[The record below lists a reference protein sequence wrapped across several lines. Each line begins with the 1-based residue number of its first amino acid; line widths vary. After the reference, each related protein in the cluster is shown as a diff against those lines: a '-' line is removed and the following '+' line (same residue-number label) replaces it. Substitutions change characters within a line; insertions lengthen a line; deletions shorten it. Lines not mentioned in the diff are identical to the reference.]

1 MINNI
6 NSYSGNYNI
15 NTPSSGSSE
24 IDEIIEAHKKSNT
37 ATDET
42 TSSRKENL
50 YLSSRAKKINA
61 ISTEFFNNG
70 AMNFND
76 VNALKERAF
85 ELGLISKQ
93 EYAKLTDT
101 KLADEST
108 NLNAEL
114 SSQTLANFAGDLVE
128 RLDKAGLDDSVR
140 DSNAETDS
148 KSLLALKE
156 ALTTA
161 KEILSDVDK
170 AKNDPNFKESLEST
184 LFSIRE
190 TINADTFE
198 ILPLDDRAGI
208 SKVYQAIE
216 IIDKISQ
223 KRLSNA
229 KVDRYIQ
236 MSLD

>member
-6 NSYSGNYNI
+6 NAYSGNYNI
-15 NTPSSGSSE
+15 NTSTSASSE
-24 IDEIIEAHKKSNT
+24 VDEIIEAHKKANDPT
-37 ATDET
+37 EEA
-42 TSSRKENL
+42 TSSQKENL

-76 VNALKERAF
+76 VNALKERAY

-101 KLADEST
+101 KLADEGT
-108 NLNAEL
+108 NFNAEV
-114 SSQTLANFAGDLVE
+114 SSQTLASFTGNLVE
-128 RLDKAGLDDSVR
+128 RLDEAGVDDS
-140 DSNAETDS
+140 ETETES

-161 KEILSDVDK
+161 KDILSDVDK
-170 AKNDPNFKESLEST
+170 AKNSLSFKESLEST

-198 ILPLDDRAGI
+198 ILPLDDIAGI

-216 IIDKISQ
+216 IIDKISH

>member
-6 NSYSGNYNI
+6 NAYSGNYNI
-15 NTPSSGSSE
+15 NTSTSASSE
-24 IDEIIEAHKKSNT
+24 VDEIIEAHKKANDPT
-37 ATDET
+37 EEA
-42 TSSRKENL
+42 TSSQKENL

-76 VNALKERAF
+76 VNALKERAY

-101 KLADEST
+101 KLADEGT
-108 NLNAEL
+108 NFNAEV
-114 SSQTLANFAGDLVE
+114 SSQTLASFAGNLVE
-128 RLDKAGLDDSVR
+128 RLDEAGVDDS
-140 DSNAETDS
+140 ETETES

-161 KEILSDVDK
+161 KDILSDVDK
-170 AKNDPNFKESLEST
+170 AKNSLSFKESLEST

-216 IIDKISQ
+216 IIDKISH

>member
-6 NSYSGNYNI
+6 NAYSGNYNI
-15 NTPSSGSSE
+15 NTTTSGSSE
-24 IDEIIEAHKKSNT
+24 VDEIIEAHKAANAPT
-37 ATDET
+37 EEA
-42 TSSRKENL
+42 TSSPKENL
-50 YLSSRAKKINA
+50 YLSSRSKKINA

-76 VNALKERAF
+76 DNALKERAY

-101 KLADEST
+101 KLADDDK
-108 NLNAEL
+108 NLNTEV
-114 SSQTLANFAGDLVE
+114 SSQTLASFAGNLVE
-128 RLDKAGLDDSVR
+128 RLDEAGIDNTDGT
-140 DSNAETDS
+140 TDS

-161 KEILSDVDK
+161 KEILSDVDQ
-170 AKNDPNFKESLEST
+170 AKNSPNFKESLEST

-216 IIDKISQ
+216 IIDKISH

-236 MSLD
+236 VSFD

>member
-15 NTPSSGSSE
+15 NPPTSGTSE
-24 IDEIIEAHKKSNT
+24 VDEIIEAHKKSNNP
-37 ATDET
+37 TDEA

-61 ISTEFFNNG
+61 ISSEFFNNG

-76 VNALKERAF
+76 VNALKERAY

-101 KLADEST
+101 KLADEDT
-108 NLNAEL
+108 NLNAEV
-114 SSQTLANFAGDLVE
+114 SSQTLASFAGDFVE
-128 RLDKAGLDDSVR
+128 RLEKAGVDKSDT
-140 DSNAETDS
+140 ETDS

-161 KEILSDVDK
+161 KVILSDVDM
-170 AKNDPNFKESLEST
+170 AKKDPGFKESLEST

-208 SKVYQAIE
+208 SRVYQAIE
-216 IIDKISQ
+216 IIDKISH

-236 MSLD
+236 VSFD

>member
-6 NSYSGNYNI
+6 NAYSSNYNI
-15 NTPSSGSSE
+15 NTSNSATAE

-37 ATDET
+37 PIDEAA
-42 TSSRKENL
+42 SSQKENL

-61 ISTEFFNNG
+61 ISSEFFSNG

-76 VNALKERAF
+76 VNALKERAY

-93 EYAKLTDT
+93 EYARLTDT
-101 KLADEST
+101 KLTDADKNHNTEV
-108 NLNAEL
+108 
-114 SSQTLANFAGDLVE
+114 SSQTLANFAGDFVE
-128 RLDKAGLDDSVR
+128 RLDKAGVDDS
-140 DSNAETDS
+140 DTETDS

-161 KEILSDVDK
+161 KKILSDVDK
-170 AKNDPNFKESLEST
+170 AKNDPSFKESLEST

-190 TINADTFE
+190 TISADTFE
-198 ILPLDDRAGI
+198 ILPLDDRAAI

-216 IIDKISQ
+216 IIDKISH

-236 MSLD
+236 VSFD